1 MKADTEME
9 AQTIETAAIHHRN
22 CILNGKNPGNQQKD
36 EREEIMMGQEFLS
49 RTLYIPKND
58 RN

>member
-9 AQTIETAAIHHRN
+9 AQSIETAAIYHRN
-22 CILNGKNPGNQQKD
+22 CILNGKNPGNQQDK
-36 EREEIMMGQEFLS
+36 REEIMMGQEFLS
-49 RTLYIPKND
+49 RTLYTPKND